1 MKVRPYFYAASM
13 SLVAAAITLAACSDD
28 TNAPAMTADF
38 KLVHANAAA
47 GAVDVDIGGTTVIQ
61 GLTFGHASAVTR
73 VPGGV
78 QHIVLRSGATVIA
91 SLDATI
97 SESELN
103 SLLLSATG
111 AQFATV
117 VVPDTG
123 AVATDRANIRMVN
136 VVGTNTDDPNVL
148 SIKVTAPAPDSVMTF
163 GVDTRIARYGTLM
176 YFDPG
181 TFTFKFQPEGQATV
195 LTEVTF
201 DVAAG
206 QTKDVVLERAA
217 DGTYSASVVIEE

>member
-1 MKVRPYFYAASM
+1 MRFRPYFYATSL

-28 TNAPAMTADF
+28 GNTPSMTADF

-78 QHIVLRSGATVIA
+78 QHIVLRSGATVVA

-148 SIKVTAPAPDSVMTF
+148 SIKVTAPAPDTVMTF
-163 GVDTRIARYGTLM
+163 GVDTRVARYGTLM

-181 TFTFKFQPEGQATV
+181 TFTFKFQPEGQAAV